1 MVCPD
6 ETSVVRASTS
16 RKWKQAPPPS
26 LLAKAAN
33 VNTIESIQDY
43 AKRLGKYR
51 AKLKHQI
58 LAFVEEAEASPAPA
72 YYLNQLGHAVF
83 ITWRIIDSTQYVGTK
98 ADYQKVADEL
108 VELWCKPIN
117 LDMLMAISTTLQRAR
132 DQRMAR
138 LLGDVPQADE

>member
-1 MVCPD
+1 MAQ
-6 ETSVVRASTS
+6 EASLEMNDVE
-16 RKWKQAPPPS
+16 WIQED
-26 LLAKAAN
+26 AKH
-33 VNTIESIQDY
+33 
-43 AKRLGKYR
+43 LGRYR
-51 AKLKHQI
+51 VKLKYQI
-58 LAFVEEAEASPAPA
+58 LAFVEEAQASSTSA

-83 ITWRIIDSTQYVGTK
+83 ITGRIIDSTRYVGTK

-132 DQRMAR
+132 DQRMTR